1 MKIKIRD
8 QRGKEAEYSIP
19 LGMEVCGLD
28 VTGWQDLCIIMDAAQ
43 RFVCSHME
51 EMAYDKNGIATES
64 ELETVAN
71 SSLAHPPITG
81 CPVLVSS
88 SGGVIRCGC
97 PVTEQDIYCD
107 YHMLKPPTI

>member
-19 LGMEVCGLD
+19 LGMEVCGLE

-43 RFVCSHME
+43 QFVCSHME

-64 ELETVAN
+64 ELAIIGN
-71 SSLAHPPITG
+71 SSLAVAETSGVCIWVTP
-81 CPVLVSS
+81 SS
-88 SGGVIRCGC
+88 TACGML
-97 PVTEQDIYCD
+97 TEGRHLYCRD
-107 YHMLKPPTI
+107 HLDALRYE